1 MAKTASE
8 LRSNIYKLLDEVIE
22 TGKPLEI
29 ERKGK
34 ILRIMP
40 PKGSSRLAN
49 LVPHREFILGDPEA
63 LIHMD
68 WSDEWNP

>member
-1 MAKTASE
+1 MGTTASE
-8 LRSNIYKLLDEVIE
+8 LRANIYKLLDEVIT

-40 PKGSSRLAN
+40 PEDTARLAR
-49 LVPHREFILGDPEA
+49 LTRRDDFMVGDPEDFV
-63 LIHMD
+63 HVD
-68 WSDEWNP
+68 WSEEWTP